1 MKKLLLII
9 VVTWLS
15 FCSVA
20 QNTEGIYSFNDYPI
34 STIDIQTD
42 YSYINTFV
50 RKTDVGDE
58 TQYYYVLKAV
68 LKDTRTSI
76 VSTFVTMISYEDLK
90 KINSALKILLDKEE
104 YDWKSGISEIFY
116 SENKFVTESGFGI
129 GYCIDNGRLEWFVE
143 SDYYGAI
150 NGWKL
155 KDRVIDNKAFS
166 INNGNDLE
174 NSFGKAQTK
183 IESLMQ

>member
-1 MKKLLLII
+1 M
-9 VVTWLS
+9 S